1 MGSFTIFWIFSKFM
15 LNGGKQ
21 VGKNIL
27 FQIHF
32 LCYKRHFLFGAPSKA
47 TRLHTWALYTKRWN
61 QLDAI
66 YWWHQWLR
74 FILQFKIYP
83 TNTQRKGKIHTS
95 LCKSVLKTNGV
106 QVRARSHWHSVTTR
120 AYITKIAATEMHLK
134 KFFVGVR
141 SLLDL
146 AAEPD
151 R

>member
-1 MGSFTIFWIFSKFM
+1 MLIYKLAKIYYSKFTFFVIRGTFC
-15 LNGGKQ
+15 LALDAPGK
-21 VGKNIL
+21 
-27 FQIHF
+27 
-32 LCYKRHFLFGAPSKA
+32 AP
-47 TRLHTWALYTKRWN
+47 RLHTWALCTKRWN

-74 FILQFKIYP
+74 FILQFKMYP

-141 SLLDL
+141 LLLDL
-146 AAEPD
+146 AAEAD